1 MDSVFITGATGFVG
15 SYLCRTFVKE
25 GFHVVALKRESS
37 DVSALDDVQEHLT
50 WVVGDVL
57 EPALM
62 EEAISSSTYVIHSAA
77 MISFSPETRARMYQ
91 VNVEGTRNV
100 VELCRKYQPKKL
112 CFVGSSA
119 GLGKPSKGFSI
130 DEHIDTSKSLK
141 NTHYAKTKF
150 LAEQVVWEAIAE
162 GLSAVIVNPPV
173 VLGCGGWEQS
183 SGRLID
189 YVWRGKTLYPSG
201 IINVVD
207 IRDLQ
212 DTIYQLTTGKHKSER
227 FLVSAHHLSY
237 KELFEKIA
245 QRLGVPAPRRKLS
258 KWVAEAAW
266 RLEALRSKFTGSK
279 PFITQ
284 ENAQSTSSR
293 YVYDSA
299 KLVNAL
305 DFQFRSLDD
314 TLSWVCEGFL
324 AKERDT

>member
-25 GFHVVALKRESS
+25 GFHVMALRRDSS
-37 DVSALDDVQEHLT
+37 DVSVLADVQEHLH
-50 WVVGDVL
+50 WVRGDVL
-57 EPALM
+57 NPTSM
-62 EEAISSSTYVIHSAA
+62 EDAISSATYVVHSAA
-77 MISFSPETRARMYQ
+77 MISFSPETRERMYQ

-100 VELCRKYQPKKL
+100 VALCQKSQPEKL

-119 GLGKPSKGFSI
+119 GLGKPSKGTSI
-130 DEHIDTSKSLK
+130 DETIDTSKSLK
-141 NTHYAKTKF
+141 NTHYAKTKY
-150 LAEQVVWEAIAE
+150 LAEQEVWDAISQ

-183 SGRLID
+183 SGRLVD
-189 YVWRGKTLYPSG
+189 YVWRGKSLYPSG

-212 DTIYQLTTGKHKSER
+212 DAIYQLTTREFKGER

-258 KWVAEAAW
+258 KWVAEVAW
-266 RLEALRSKFTGSK
+266 RVEALRSKLTGSK

-284 ENAQSTSSR
+284 ENAESTSSK
-293 YVYDSA
+293 YMYNNA
-299 KLVNAL
+299 KFVDTL
-305 DFQFRSLDD
+305 DFQFRSLDE

-324 AKERDT
+324 AKEGHT